1 MDVTVPLA
9 MFCLDALQLNE
20 ELCNRTQ
27 NLKDTLIEFEVVENR
42 RLNQRYLLFAWM
54 VLAWIDAI

>member
-27 NLKDTLIEFEVVENR
+27 NLRDTLIEFEVVENR